1 MLAPDLEDLVISYLT
16 ASGLAPAAQI
26 GFTMPP
32 RPTYPFYL
40 VHELGGGDDM
50 VTEYPVVSI
59 HCFAATRTVAAENAR
74 TLHKK
79 MKDWTPLLAV
89 QVSDGSYVSIDHLE
103 VVERPHWEDYAD
115 DAIQRYC
122 GRYHI
127 DLRINQT
134 T

>member
-16 ASGLAPAAQI
+16 STGLAPAAQI
-26 GFTMPP
+26 QFEMPP
-32 RPTYPFYL
+32 RPTYPFFL
-40 VHELGGGDDM
+40 VNDLSGGDDD

-59 HCFAATRTVAAENAR
+59 HCFASTRPAAATAGRE
-74 TLHKK
+74 LHTK
-79 MKDWTPLLAV
+79 MKALTPLLAI
-89 QVSDGSYVSIDHLE
+89 QISDGSYVSIDHLE

-115 DAIQRYC
+115 DAISRYC

-127 DLRINQT
+127 DLRVNQT